1 MNRLLL
7 GLGLCLMIHIVVSG
21 NPVSL
26 QATGESQI
34 LKKSDKQHAK
44 LAFSISANVERKI
57 DSPQELRN
65 EEFNKLQANS

>member
-1 MNRLLL
+1 MNKHLL
-7 GLGLCLMIHIVVSG
+7 GLGLYLLIQIVVSG

-34 LKKSDKQHAK
+34 LKKSDKQHAE
-44 LAFSISANVERKI
+44 LSFSMPANVERKI